1 MSPAAGGRLLIG
13 GMGNVLRGD
22 DGFGVVVVREAAE
35 RRWSDDGLH
44 VEVAEV
50 GIGGLHLVQ
59 ELQEGYD
66 ALVIVDAVERGAEP
80 GRLFVLEPSVPDARE
95 LAADERRSI
104 VAETHQTVPAR
115 VLLMARALEALP
127 QEVRILG
134 CQPEDAEELGM
145 ELSPAVA
152 DAVPRAVERLS
163 GLVEAFRR
171 DGRFPSGLGG
181 EGGRTVVEVA
191 G

>member
-1 MSPAAGGRLLIG
+1 MSRTAGRRLLIG

-22 DGFGVVVVREAAE
+22 DGFGVAVAREAAE
-35 RRWSDDGLH
+35 RCWSGAALD

-80 GRLFVLEPSVPDARE
+80 GRLFVLEPTVPDARE
-95 LAADERRSI
+95 LEADERRSI

-115 VLLMARALEALP
+115 VMLMARALEVLP
-127 QEVRILG
+127 PEVRILG
-134 CQPEDAEELGM
+134 CQPADVEELDM

-152 DAVPRAVERLS
+152 GAVPRALESLA

-171 DGRFPSGLGG
+171 DGRFPSRTG
-181 EGGRTVVEVA
+181 EEEDTAIEQAA